1 MDKLLIQ
8 VLKKKKAEAEQNQY
22 EYTYPTGNSE
32 QYIPPPYALYN
43 GSYIN
48 EHTEQEQK
56 QT

>member
-1 MDKLLIQ
+1 MDNLLIQ